1 MLLTPFVADIRSTL
15 ENFRRS
21 VDQIFDS
28 FFYGTAG
35 RSTAEERVFSPAVET
50 GWTNDHLN
58 LRFILPGVSE
68 KDLKVSVQ
76 GNNLVV
82 EGERKAPKEFAKEG
96 YAYTIMPYGR
106 FKRVVDL
113 PNGLDLDKL
122 NAVLHDGVLDIQIP
136 LTTAMKPRQIPIRTE
151 ERKALAA

>member
-1 MLLTPFVADIRSTL
+1 MLLTPFAADIRQTL

-21 VDQIFDS
+21 IDQFFDS
-28 FFYGTAG
+28 FYGTARRG
-35 RSTAEERVFSPAVET
+35 TTDEWVFSPAVET
-50 GWTNDHLN
+50 GWTDDHLN
-58 LRFILPGVSE
+58 LRVVLPGVSE

-76 GNNLVV
+76 GNTLVV
-82 EGERKAPKEFAKEG
+82 EGERKAPKDFGKEG
-96 YAYTIMPYGR
+96 YVYTTMPYGR
-106 FKRVVDL
+106 FERVIDL

-122 NAVLHDGVLDIQIP
+122 SAVLHDGVLDIQIP